1 MSGAVST
8 SHYLATSAGERALRA
23 GGSAV
28 DAAIAAA
35 AALCVV
41 YPNNVALGGDLVALV
56 RSPDGRIR
64 FINAT
69 GTSARGSS
77 LDTMRARYENQLPS
91 RGIDTVTLPGGV
103 AGWGV
108 LHDAGARLP
117 LGELLEPARTWAESA
132 PVSRSVGAA
141 IRVDRDA
148 LAADPG
154 CAALFLPDGRGLVE
168 GDTLRQPQL
177 ARTLETLQEQGTS
190 AFYRGPLAARWIAGL
205 RALGSAL
212 TEDDAA
218 EYRPTV
224 SGALTRRVFGLDLH
238 TGRPNSQ
245 GFAFLRNAVTAAS
258 AAWPDPLGADAGLLA
273 RTFYASNSVRRRW
286 LSDPDTAHHDAD
298 ALIAMPEPA
307 SLPAT
312 AIAPATG
319 DTVGLVAVDD
329 DGWAVSLVQSVFWAF
344 GACVL
349 EPETGILFHNRG
361 TSFSLDPRHPAA
373 YAPSRRPPHT
383 LMPVLVE
390 RSGALA
396 YAGATMGGQ
405 AQAQIHT
412 HLLLRLVAGSSALEA
427 TSAPR
432 WVVGIQDDGDVEET
446 VTIEADVP
454 RAARDALADAGFP
467 LRVVPPRD
475 ELLGHSNV
483 IVATEQ
489 GWDAASDP
497 RSDGSAVVV
506 VAPEMAAGA
515 EQSGRRPEEARAEE

>member
-69 GTSARGSS
+69 GTSARRSS
-77 LDTMRARYENQLPS
+77 LETMRARYEDRLPS

-117 LGELLEPARTWAESA
+117 LGELLEPARMLAESA

-141 IRVDRDA
+141 IRVDREA

-154 CAALFLPDGRGLVE
+154 CAALFLPHGRGLVD

-177 ARTLETLQEQGTS
+177 ARTLETLQEHGTA
-190 AFYRGPLAARWIAGL
+190 AFYSGPLAERWIAGL
-205 RALGSAL
+205 SALGSAL
-212 TEDDAA
+212 DVDDAA

-224 SGALTRRVFGLDLH
+224 SEPLTRRVFGLDLH

-245 GFAFLRNAVTAAS
+245 GFAFLRNALTAEA

-273 RTFYASNSVRRRW
+273 RTFLASNSVRRRW

-298 ALIAMPEPA
+298 ALIAMAEPA
-307 SLPAT
+307 SLPGT
-312 AIAPATG
+312 PLAPATG

-349 EPETGILFHNRG
+349 EQETGILFQNRG
-361 TSFSLDPRHPAA
+361 TSFSLDPQHPAA
-373 YAPSRRPPHT
+373 YSPSRRPPHT

-390 RSGALA
+390 RSGSLA

-446 VTIEADVP
+446 VTVEADVP
-454 RAARDALADAGFP
+454 RAARDAIAEEGFQV
-467 LRVVPPRD
+467 RVVPPRD
-475 ELLGHSNV
+475 ELLGHSNL
-483 IVATEQ
+483 IVATEH

-506 VAPEMAAGA
+506 VPSETEPTGVAP
-515 EQSGRRPEEARAEE
+515 SGRQPPAR